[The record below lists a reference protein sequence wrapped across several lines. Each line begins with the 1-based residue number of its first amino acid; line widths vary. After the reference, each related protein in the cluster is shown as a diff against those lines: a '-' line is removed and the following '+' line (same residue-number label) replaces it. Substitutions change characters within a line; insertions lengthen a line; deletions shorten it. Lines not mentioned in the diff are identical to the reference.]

1 MVRVKIEWTLESRL
15 DLVDILEFYL
25 QRNGNS
31 IFSKKL
37 NTKINASIKLF
48 RKNPFL
54 GKQTEDPAIR
64 ALITGDY
71 QIIYEVFEKLV
82 LIVVIWDCRRDP
94 SDKIIDLR
102 KK

>member
-1 MVRVKIEWTLESRL
+1 MVRVKIEWTIEARL
-15 DLVDILEFYL
+15 DLLDILEYYL

-31 IFSKKL
+31 IYSKKL
-37 NTKINASIKLF
+37 NAQINANVKLLA
-48 RKNPFL
+48 KNPFL

-82 LIVVIWDCRRDP
+82 LIVMIWDCRRDP
-94 SDKIIDLR
+94 EEKVIDLR

>member
-1 MVRVKIEWTLESRL
+1 MVRVKIEWTVEARL

-31 IFSKKL
+31 IYSRKL
-37 NTKINASIKLF
+37 NTKINETIKLL

-54 GKQTEDPAIR
+54 GKQTEDPSIR
-64 ALITGDY
+64 ALITSDY

-82 LIVVIWDCRRDP
+82 LIVMIWDCRRDP
-94 SDKIIDLR
+94 SEKVIDLR